1 MKNTSKALIE
11 MMKREATEDRPSI
24 DELIQQMDYKLNKR
38 LALLENTIRL
48 QILTLSC
55 SPVFLPKHLMF
66 HFTLAVV
73 ETVKERENIM
83 RMPASPIFRKGGTHH
98 KFTVEQIDGEE
109 VILVKHPK
117 RDKSIFPDPP
127 RFNLN

>member
-1 MKNTSKALIE
+1 
-11 MMKREATEDRPSI
+11 MMKREANEDRPSI

-38 LALLENTIRL
+38 IALLENTIRL

-55 SPVFLPKHLMF
+55 SPVFLPKHLIF

-73 ETVKERENIM
+73 ETVKERQNIK

-127 RFNLN
+127 RFKFN

>member
-1 MKNTSKALIE
+1 
-11 MMKREATEDRPSI
+11 MMKAEANEDRPSI

-38 LALLENTIRL
+38 LALLENTIRF
-48 QILTLSC
+48 QVLSLAY
-55 SPVFLPKHLMF
+55 SPVFLPVHLRF
-66 HFTLAVV
+66 PVLLALV
-73 ETVKERENIM
+73 ETVRERQNIK

-117 RDKSIFPDPP
+117 RDKSIFPDRPHFK
-127 RFNLN
+127 FN

>member
-1 MKNTSKALIE
+1 MKNTSKKLIE
-11 MMKREATEDRPSI
+11 MMKAEATEERPSI
-24 DELIQQMDYKLNKR
+24 DEMIQQMDYKLNKR
-38 LALLENTIRL
+38 LALLENTIRSQML
-48 QILTLSC
+48 FLSY
-55 SPVFLPKHLMF
+55 SPVFLPVHLRF
-66 HFTLAVV
+66 PVLLAMV
-73 ETVKERENIM
+73 ETIKERQNIK

-127 RFNLN
+127 RFNFN